1 MIRPLERIADLLRV
15 ADIRSAAELLDLPGQ
30 LLNSHKLLPLLV
42 GVDGIAQIPHH
53 PPQLVAIHA
62 PPPRYPSSSVNG
74 TPRAYASLSPRPYT
88 SDASSDRKEAA
99 EIQYL
104 VAYAVVPVLS
114 DRCSSADYHR
124 HTHRC

>member
-62 PPPRYPSSSVNG
+62 RPLRHPSSSVTG
-74 TPRAYASLSPRPYT
+74 TPQGLGEFHHRLRSAASGAAARRPLAKVPMNARRSTTKSPLGR
-88 SDASSDRKEAA
+88 
-99 EIQYL
+99 I
-104 VAYAVVPVLS
+104 V
-114 DRCSSADYHR
+114 
-124 HTHRC
+124 